1 MFHVDIIRF
10 PSDRTYPTSLF
21 FRRLVS
27 RHVEMSVFCQ
37 ILRMGAAD
45 VETKFVSVERVAE
58 YMRLEG
64 ETEGSFEVVENWPQ
78 GEVKLEAETRQQ

>member
-1 MFHVDIIRF
+1 
-10 PSDRTYPTSLF
+10 
-21 FRRLVS
+21 
-27 RHVEMSVFCQ
+27 
-37 ILRMGAAD
+37 MGAAD

-64 ETEGSFEVVENWPQ
+64 ETEGSFEVAENWPQ

>member
-1 MFHVDIIRF
+1 
-10 PSDRTYPTSLF
+10 
-21 FRRLVS
+21 
-27 RHVEMSVFCQ
+27 
-37 ILRMGAAD
+37 MGAAD

-78 GEVKLEAETRQQ
+78 GEVKLEAETRQQWINEYRTWYDNIWFQSNTKH